1 LLPVKAKCIETLRQ
15 AGAIVDTKAPGDA
28 AAFKGWLR
36 QISQPVAEASKEGGF
51 LGIGGVSVS
60 EAEKGNAYGDFECA
74 QTGGM
79 IRCRHA
85 ANKSSPAS
93 LARTADVTER

>member
-93 LARTADVTER
+93 LSAYG